1 MKHTPVMAA
10 SPSAFSPQ
18 DEFLRTEHLQKDLK
32 GRSISGGVITLTA
45 QGGKF
50 ALNILS
56 TAILAR
62 LLLPADFGLVAMI
75 TTITGFLSV
84 FKDAGLSMATVQ
96 REKISH
102 AQVSNLFWLN
112 AGISVVL
119 SLLVLAAAPLIAWLY
134 QTPQLTILTM
144 GLSITFLLDGLAIQ
158 HQAILSRQMR
168 FKDLAR
174 IDIGS
179 MLMGLLVSVSMA
191 SAGWGAWSLVGGSVG
206 TSLAG
211 LCLTWGLSRWRPQMP
226 LRSTGTRSLVSF
238 GANLTAANC
247 FTYFTRNAD
256 TFLIGRAC
264 GAEPLGLYTRATMLM
279 RRPLDQLLGPIT
291 AVVMP
296 MLSRLQNDPVRYRR
310 TFLYLYEAI
319 ALIGLPITG
328 LVLALARP
336 IVLVLLG
343 PKWEDAAVI
352 FMGFSLAMPYAP
364 LACAACWLFESQGR
378 GREMLTSNSILSVLA
393 IASFLIGIPWG
404 ALGVA
409 ISFSVSGMLIRL
421 PILFYIAG
429 GTGPVT
435 RKDLWVSFAKN
446 IVSWVV
452 VFAVARGALYLCA
465 GFAPILQLAIC
476 GTAGM
481 AAAIGFALIY
491 PPQRSVALRLWETLR
506 AVIAARSLKAADKE

>member
-1 MKHTPVMAA
+1 MADL
-10 SPSAFSPQ
+10 PPAFSPQ
-18 DEFLRTEHLQKDLK
+18 DDFLRTEHLHKDLK

-50 ALNILS
+50 ALSILS

-96 REKISH
+96 RENISH

-112 AGISVVL
+112 AAISVVL
-119 SLLVLAAAPLIAWLY
+119 ALIVLAAAPLIAWLY
-134 QTPQLTILTM
+134 KTPQLTVLTM
-144 GLSITFLLDGLAIQ
+144 GLSVTFLLDGLTIQ

-179 MLMGLLVSVSMA
+179 MLLGLLASVSMA
-191 SAGWGAWSLVGGSVG
+191 SAGWGSWSLVGGAVT
-206 TSLAG
+206 TSFSS

-226 LRSTGTRSLVSF
+226 LRSTGTRSLVAF

-256 TFLIGRAC
+256 TFLIGRVS
-264 GAEPLGLYTRATMLM
+264 GAISLGLYTRATMLM

-296 MLSRLQNDPVRYRR
+296 MLSRLQGDPERYRR

-328 LVLALARP
+328 LVLALAHP

-343 PKWEDAAVI
+343 PKWEPAAAI

-378 GREMLTSNSILSVLA
+378 GREMLVSNSILSGLA
-393 IASFLIGIPWG
+393 IASFVAGIPWG

-429 GTGPVT
+429 RSGPVT
-435 RKDLWVSFAKN
+435 RKDLWSSFAKN

-452 VFAVARGALYLCA
+452 VYGVARGMLYLCA
-465 GFAPILQLAIC
+465 GFIPIIQLLVC
-476 GTAGM
+476 GTVGV

-491 PPQRSVALRLWETLR
+491 PPQRPVALRLWRTFR
-506 AVIAARSLKAADKE
+506 AVLAAKSLKAAVTE